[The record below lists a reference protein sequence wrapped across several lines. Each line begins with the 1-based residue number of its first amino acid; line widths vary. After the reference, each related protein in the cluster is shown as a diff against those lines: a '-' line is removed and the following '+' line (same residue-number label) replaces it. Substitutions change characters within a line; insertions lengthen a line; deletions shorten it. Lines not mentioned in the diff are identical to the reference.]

1 MSISY
6 NILYPKD
13 VLITKDEKQSLTLR
27 SSTSRVR
34 CYTVGIVQSSLL
46 HSGPG
51 QRAAASWSREVHH
64 QVPDEPREPSTVSGP
79 RANSPIPTLSTTAN
93 GANGA
98 YGSPTSSGVPL
109 PTTSGV
115 PLSRI
120 PTVRLAGWT
129 SGAS

>member
-34 CYTVGIVQSSLL
+34 CYTVGIVRSSLL

-51 QRAAASWSREVHH
+51 Q
-64 QVPDEPREPSTVSGP
+64 
-79 RANSPIPTLSTTAN
+79 
-93 GANGA
+93 
-98 YGSPTSSGVPL
+98 
-109 PTTSGV
+109 
-115 PLSRI
+115 
-120 PTVRLAGWT
+120 
-129 SGAS
+129 